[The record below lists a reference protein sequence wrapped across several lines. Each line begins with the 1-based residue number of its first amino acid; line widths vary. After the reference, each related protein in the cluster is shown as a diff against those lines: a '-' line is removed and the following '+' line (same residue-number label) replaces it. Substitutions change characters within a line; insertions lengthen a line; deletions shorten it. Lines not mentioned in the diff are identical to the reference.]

1 MRAFDDTTHARTVSP
16 MTPDLFHQSAALVLA
31 STAIARRLVL
41 RMFYGDVFPNL
52 FVLWL
57 AVTTLWRKTTAL
69 DVARKIVRAVFPH
82 LLFAQETTSEALL
95 SDMAGNEPANFG
107 KMSMGDLELWQAE
120 RNFAAQRGLIADEMS
135 GTLAGAGY
143 DLLTPDLSERLHGI
157 YGRLPTQALKVSM
170 ILAALDWTSGNA
182 PVIELTHFARAV
194 SIVECWRASAHRMI
208 GNATR
213 SDFDN
218 LRDRIIRV
226 VGRSEP
232 GGVTLRDLCR
242 AISNRQPSD
251 VRDAAQQLIEIG
263 ELEVAKAGT
272 TGRGGRPT
280 DRYRIAR

>member
-1 MRAFDDTTHARTVSP
+1 
-16 MTPDLFHQSAALVLA
+16 
-31 STAIARRLVL
+31 
-41 RMFYGDVFPNL
+41 
-52 FVLWL
+52 
-57 AVTTLWRKTTAL
+57 
-69 DVARKIVRAVFPH
+69 
-82 LLFAQETTSEALL
+82 
-95 SDMAGNEPANFG
+95 
-107 KMSMGDLELWQAE
+107 
-120 RNFAAQRGLIADEMS
+120 
-135 GTLAGAGY
+135 
-143 DLLTPDLSERLHGI
+143 
-157 YGRLPTQALKVSM
+157 M

-194 SIVECWRASAHRMI
+194 PIVECWRASAHRII

-272 TGRGGRPT
+272 TGPGRTANGSIPNRPIGFVGFVRAYDET
-280 DRYRIAR
+280 GFVSFGIDNQMTEPISE

>member
-69 DVARKIVRAVFPH
+69 DVARKIARAVFPH

-107 KMSMGDLELWQAE
+107 NMSMGDLELWQAE

-135 GTLAGAGY
+135 GTLAGAGK
-143 DLLTPDLSERLHGI
+143 DNNAGLADTRSERATSRHLRVTAYTGI
-157 YGRLPTQALKVSM
+157 ESVDDSRGFG
-170 ILAALDWTSGNA
+170 LD
-182 PVIELTHFARAV
+182 
-194 SIVECWRASAHRMI
+194 I
-208 GNATR
+208 G
-213 SDFDN
+213 
-218 LRDRIIRV
+218 
-226 VGRSEP
+226 
-232 GGVTLRDLCR
+232 
-242 AISNRQPSD
+242 
-251 VRDAAQQLIEIG
+251 
-263 ELEVAKAGT
+263 
-272 TGRGGRPT
+272 
-280 DRYRIAR
+280 